1 MRRTVKIWKQ
11 NLVKGHVKI
20 TSGKFARST
29 ARYYK
34 NQIEKEICLETTEQ
48 EQEQAYE
55 ISFNKNYRK
64 CFKIIAKNE
73 DEAMRNAEALYN
85 AGAIVF
91 SKDDCYAFSVDL
103 SGRSKDL
110 KG

>member
-1 MRRTVKIWKQ
+1 MKKKEIHMKKWTLIKTTRLQALEQR
-11 NLVKGHVKI
+11 
-20 TSGKFARST
+20 
-29 ARYYK
+29 
-34 NQIEKEICLETTEQ
+34 EKECMDMRALLKHLETTEQ

-55 ISFNKNYRK
+55 ISFDKNYRK
-64 CFKIIAKNE
+64 RFKIIAKNE

-91 SKDDCYAFSVDL
+91 SEDDCYAFSVDL
-103 SGRSKDL
+103 SGQSKDL